1 MPFKI
6 PLTFVPPD
14 VENLASMRIWESST
28 ANGPFSLIETV
39 AAIGSYP
46 TYIDNYTTVF
56 AASAT
61 DWFALTWVDNKGAET
76 ELTQAI
82 QGGVQTLVAEITQR
96 CLQRMPRLSLQV
108 VTQEAEGSI
117 QVYMGEDTD
126 PYDPTLY
133 DDTSYRQK
141 NGLTYM
147 TIART
152 LMGEM
157 LMTSAVQQA
166 QMGLISFKSANT
178 TQLLKNIQEL
188 IRLAESDLGIS
199 GSRVLDMERILPL
212 YGGQDWRILRRYLYN
227 DQELAF
233 VPWQPWPIEP
243 VRG

>member
-1 MPFKI
+1 MFKI

-14 VENLASMRIWESST
+14 VENLVEMKIWEGATATGTFST
-28 ANGPFSLIETV
+28 IETV
-39 AAIGSYP
+39 TEIGSYP
-46 TYIDNYTTVF
+46 TYIDNYTTDQ
-56 AASAT
+56 ATSET
-61 DWFALTWVDNKGAET
+61 DWFALSWVDDKGAET

-82 QGGVQTLVAEITQR
+82 QGGVKTLVSEITQR

-117 QVYMGEDTD
+117 QVYLGESTD
-126 PYDPTLY
+126 PYDPDLL
-133 DDTSYRQK
+133 DETSYRQK

-199 GSRVLDMERILPL
+199 GSRVMDMERILPL
-212 YGGQDWRILRRYLYN
+212 YGGQDWRILRRYLYT
-227 DQELAF
+227 DQEFAF
-233 VPWQPWPIEP
+233 IPWQPWPIEP
-243 VRG
+243 VKG